1 MLDSFKM
8 QKFKQDLRD
17 IAEGMDTIRNT
28 IRKNQIKHLN
38 YI

>member
-17 IAEGMDTIRNT
+17 IAEGKDLQFMFKFIC
-28 IRKNQIKHLN
+28 HLKT
-38 YI
+38 